1 MFCFRPVWA
10 WELRRDHFKKCIQRL
25 ERLPRSRFE
34 ALFTF
39 ILSGIGEILEDE
51 RGSRII
57 SVNGPQ

>member
-1 MFCFRPVWA
+1 MN
-10 WELRRDHFKKCIQRL
+10 LKYIQRL
-25 ERLPRSRFE
+25 ERLPRSQFE
-34 ALFTF
+34 ALFAF